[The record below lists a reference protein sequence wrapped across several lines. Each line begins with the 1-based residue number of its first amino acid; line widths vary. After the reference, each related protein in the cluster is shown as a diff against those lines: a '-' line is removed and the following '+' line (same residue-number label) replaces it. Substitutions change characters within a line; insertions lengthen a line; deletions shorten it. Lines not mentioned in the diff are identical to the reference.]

1 MEIRHGNASTLQL
14 RQAVDKSLP
23 AALGA
28 GSYESPAMSVVE
40 IATEGVLC
48 SSLTDGSEG
57 GFGDLEDGG
66 DLF

>member
-1 MEIRHGNASTLQL
+1 MNKNSNTVVNST
-14 RQAVDKSLP
+14 P
-23 AALGA
+23 GA
-28 GSYESPAMSVVE
+28 GNYESPAMSVVE

>member
-1 MEIRHGNASTLQL
+1 MIKESMT
-14 RQAVDKSLP
+14 AVSS
-23 AALGA
+23 ALGA

-48 SSLTDGSEG
+48 SSLTEGSEG

>member
-1 MEIRHGNASTLQL
+1 MNKNSKTVVNST
-14 RQAVDKSLP
+14 P
-23 AALGA
+23 GA
-28 GSYESPAMSVVE
+28 GNYASPEMSVVE

>member
-1 MEIRHGNASTLQL
+1 MNKNSKTVVNST
-14 RQAVDKSLP
+14 P
-23 AALGA
+23 GA
-28 GSYESPAMSVVE
+28 GNYASPAMMVVE

>member
-1 MEIRHGNASTLQL
+1 MNKNSKTVINS
-14 RQAVDKSLP
+14 
-23 AALGA
+23 ALGA

>member
-1 MEIRHGNASTLQL
+1 MNKNSKTVVNST
-14 RQAVDKSLP
+14 P
-23 AALGA
+23 GA